1 MYKAVI
7 FDFNGTL
14 FFDNDKHIK
23 AWSAISELLRNKSLT
38 DEELHKHVNGVCNE
52 KIIEWFKPGITK
64 EENKK
69 YSLLKEEYYR
79 KFCKEDI
86 ESFHL
91 VKGAESFFD
100 FLQQQEIPFTIAS
113 ASIWENIKFYI
124 ESFHLNRWIAPEN
137 IVYDDGSYE
146 DKEMMFLDAAKKL
159 NTNIQDVLI
168 IEDSIA
174 GIEKAYQAGCRNIW
188 VMESSHQADNLKKL
202 PGVTKIIQDFEI
214 KHSG

>member
-23 AWSAISELLRNKSLT
+23 AWGAISQLLRDKPLEE
-38 DEELHKHVNGVCNE
+38 EELHNNVNGVCNE
-52 KIIEWFKPGITK
+52 KIIEWMKPGLSK
-64 EENKK
+64 EENKQ

-79 KFCKEDI
+79 NFCKEDTVH
-86 ESFHL
+86 FHL
-91 VKGAESFFD
+91 VDGAETFFD
-100 FLQQQEIPFTIAS
+100 SLQKEGIPFTIAS
-113 ASIWENIKFYI
+113 ASIWENIQFFI
-124 ESFHLNRWIAPEN
+124 ESFHLNDWICTDN
-137 IVYDDGSYE
+137 FVYDDGSYE

-168 IEDSIA
+168 IEDSMA

-188 VMESSHQADNLKKL
+188 VMDSSNNAEYLKTL
-202 PGVTKIIQDFEI
+202 PAVTKIIYNFKNLI
-214 KHSG
+214 